1 MLAEVFMLRLE
12 TILRTF
18 GTQTGASSDSRF
30 VPVKLPVG
38 AKSDESGSAVLVPR
52 AGSDNARL

>member
-1 MLAEVFMLRLE
+1 MLAEVFILRLE

-38 AKSDESGSAVLVPR
+38 AKSDEAGARRLAPR
-52 AGSDNARL
+52 VG

>member
-1 MLAEVFMLRLE
+1 MLAEVFILRLE

-18 GTQTGASSDSRF
+18 GTQTGASSASRF

-38 AKSDESGSAVLVPR
+38 AKSDEAGARRLAPR
-52 AGSDNARL
+52 VGSDNARL